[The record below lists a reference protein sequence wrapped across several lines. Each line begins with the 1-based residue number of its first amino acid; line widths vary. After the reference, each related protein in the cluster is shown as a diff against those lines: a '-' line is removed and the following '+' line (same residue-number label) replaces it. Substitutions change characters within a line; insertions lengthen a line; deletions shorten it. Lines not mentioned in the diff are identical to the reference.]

1 MPPVQKPQ
9 FVFPFCNDITS
20 SEFGGKPPVDP
31 RREGYFCYLSHMIR
45 TRPHWLPFLLFASFI
60 VIPSCATGP
69 PPGPSPEQ
77 IAGQQAKIVVVA
89 PLNIVSSLPPELEG
103 STKMVSAALV
113 EHLEAHGKTVHVIGF
128 RSGRELWKDSIKEV
142 RSSGGKQ
149 SFENAARVY
158 VRRIGEQVEF
168 DVLIVPSIFIQNAKM
183 RSRTVRWDGA
193 EQTMPIEGGIN
204 SKRANLYQGNAGTL
218 NVRAA
223 SLFIHVLGRDGNSI
237 QTKRSGLEIVQ
248 HLEWRVE
255 RKGGYSGT
263 EEVSQEL
270 VNDTPAIEDIEMVR
284 AGVAAALSPFLSE
297 EVPGPTQT
305 SPEGDPVPI
314 ETSDANPS

>member
-1 MPPVQKPQ
+1 
-9 FVFPFCNDITS
+9 
-20 SEFGGKPPVDP
+20 
-31 RREGYFCYLSHMIR
+31 MIR

-77 IAGQQAKIVVVA
+77 IAGQQAKTIVVA

-103 STKMVSAALV
+103 STKMVRAALV

-142 RSSGGKQ
+142 RASGGKQ

-158 VRRIGEQVEF
+158 VRRIGEQIEF

-193 EQTMPIEGGIN
+193 EQRMSIEGGGIN
-204 SKRANLYQGNAGTL
+204 SKRANLYLGNVGKL

-223 SLFIHVLGRDGNSI
+223 SLFVHVLGRDGNSI

-255 RKGGYSGT
+255 QKGGYSGT
-263 EEVSQEL
+263 EEVSQVL

-297 EVPGPTQT
+297 EVPGSTLKI
-305 SPEGDPVPI
+305 PEGDVVPI
-314 ETSDANPS
+314 ETSDAEPS

>member
-1 MPPVQKPQ
+1 
-9 FVFPFCNDITS
+9 
-20 SEFGGKPPVDP
+20 
-31 RREGYFCYLSHMIR
+31 MIR
-45 TRPHWLPFLLFASFI
+45 TRPQWLPFLLFASFI
-60 VIPSCATGP
+60 VNPSCATSP

-77 IAGQQAKIVVVA
+77 IAGQQAKIVVLA

-103 STKMVSAALV
+103 STKLVKAALV

-128 RSGRELWKDSIKEV
+128 RSGRDLWKDSIKEV
-142 RSSGGKQ
+142 RTSGEKQ

-158 VRRIGEQVEF
+158 VRRIGEQIEF
-168 DVLIVPSIFIQNAKM
+168 DVLIVPSIFIQNAMM

-193 EQTMPIEGGIN
+193 EQRMPIEGGGIN
-204 SKRANLYQGNAGTL
+204 SKRANLYLGNAGKL

-223 SLFIHVLGRDGNSI
+223 SLFVHVLGRDGNSI

-255 RKGGYSGT
+255 QKGGYSGT
-263 EEVSQEL
+263 EEVSQVL

-297 EVPGPTQT
+297 EVPGPTPEI
-305 SPEGDPVPI
+305 PEGDVVPF
-314 ETSDANPS
+314 ETGGAEPS

>member
-1 MPPVQKPQ
+1 
-9 FVFPFCNDITS
+9 
-20 SEFGGKPPVDP
+20 
-31 RREGYFCYLSHMIR
+31 MIR
-45 TRPHWLPFLLFASFI
+45 TRPHRLPFLLFASFI
-60 VIPSCATGP
+60 AIPSCATGP

-77 IAGQQAKIVVVA
+77 IAGQQAKTIVVA

-103 STKMVSAALV
+103 STKMVKAALV

-158 VRRIGEQVEF
+158 VRRIGEQIEF

-193 EQTMPIEGGIN
+193 EQRMSIEGGGIN
-204 SKRANLYQGNAGTL
+204 SKRANLYLGNVGKL

-223 SLFIHVLGRDGNSI
+223 SLFVHVLGRDGNSI
-237 QTKRSGLEIVQ
+237 HTKRSGLEIVQ

-255 RKGGYSGT
+255 QKGGYSGT
-263 EEVSQEL
+263 EEVSQVL

-297 EVPGPTQT
+297 EVPGPTQK